1 MSSVR
6 AKPTKNAVAML
17 RAAAVEELRIAD
29 ERRAA
34 AVEKLRLAEAAAA
47 SAAPVRY
54 NWVPLVGYRLRHKVN
69 DLNGVRV
76 THRATIQ
83 SRNGLVYVLA
93 RDGIEYPSVHAWAV
107 ANLRATRPG
116 SSHYKPKL
124 YIPNSPFS
132 VRARGTKEWLSP
144 VAALGVQEPSI
155 RVQEL

>member
-17 RAAAVEELRIAD
+17 RAAAVEKLRLAD

-34 AVEKLRLAEAAAA
+34 AVEELRLADERLAEAAA

-83 SRNGLVYVLA
+83 SRNGQVYVLA
-93 RDGIEYPSVHAWAV
+93 RDGTEYPSVHAWAV

-116 SSHYKPKL
+116 STHYKPKL

-144 VAALGVQEPSI
+144 VAALGVQE
-155 RVQEL
+155 L